1 MKMRNSNH
9 LSVKLNDGHFM
20 PVLGLGTSAPM
31 EVLKSKVEEAVQIA
45 IDTRYCHI
53 DSAYFYQNEEEIG
66 QAFQKKFADS
76 TVKRDEIF
84 YTTKLWSTCFRPEL
98 VRESLERSLKKLQL
112 SYVDLY
118 LVHFPAAMK
127 PGEELLPRD
136 PDGQIIFDTVDL
148 CVTWEAMEK
157 CKDAGLTKSIGVS
170 NFNHRNLERIFNK
183 PGLKYK
189 PVCNQVECHPYLNQT
204 KLLEYCKSKDIAMV
218 AYAALGSNRGKE
230 WIKKDNPV
238 LLEDP
243 VLNSIAEKHRRTPA
257 QVALHY
263 QLQRGVLALAKGF
276 NEKRIQENF
285 QVFDFQLTPEDMKIL
300 DGLNRNIR
308 YVNDSM
314 LISHPDYPFFDD

>member
-127 PGEELLPRD
+127 
-136 PDGQIIFDTVDL
+136 
-148 CVTWEAMEK
+148 
-157 CKDAGLTKSIGVS
+157 
-170 NFNHRNLERIFNK
+170 
-183 PGLKYK
+183 
-189 PVCNQVECHPYLNQT
+189 VECHPYLNQT

-285 QVFDFQLTPEDMKIL
+285 QVCGGVGAGLGRAHQFLLLQLLEMFSM
-300 DGLNRNIR
+300 
-308 YVNDSM
+308 YVQAELKSLYTLCMQVLCVMVSSFIFSKEENAAAEKNSKQQSDWVPKFS
-314 LISHPDYPFFDD
+314 F

>member
-148 CVTWEAMEK
+148 CVTWE
-157 CKDAGLTKSIGVS
+157 
-170 NFNHRNLERIFNK
+170 
-183 PGLKYK
+183 
-189 PVCNQVECHPYLNQT
+189 VECHPYLNQT